1 MAEEKTTYC
10 RICEPLCG
18 MIATVEDGK
27 LLSLRPDA
35 ANPLSK
41 GFACPKGIA
50 FTEIVNDPDR
60 VLHPLRRNE
69 FGEFEQI
76 SWDTAMSEIVE
87 KLSAVHRRDGASA
100 IGWYFGNPAT
110 FSTGH
115 VMWAAVF
122 MSLLGSPHVYSAGSQ
137 DINNRF
143 VASHFLY
150 GNPVAVPIPDIN
162 RVQLLVIMGANPVV
176 SHGSAMSS
184 PRIRESLHAVTTRG
198 GRVVVIDP
206 RRTETAREFEWQPI
220 VPDTDALLL
229 LSLLHVMFDEG
240 LADDQAL
247 RARTTGLDELRSVA
261 TRFSPEATADR
272 TGIAAGTTRALARNL
287 VRTERAAVY
296 GRVGTSLGRTGTLT
310 TALLDIVNLVAG
322 NLDSVGGAMFGDLGI
337 PGMRLGVSALQH
349 VPSFAWNGRRSRVG
363 ALPQVLGT
371 APASVMAKEMLTP
384 GKGQL
389 KALFVSAGNPVLS
402 VPNGDELTKAL
413 GDLDLTVSLD
423 IYRNET
429 NAHADYILPTTTM
442 YERADFLLPFQAL
455 FTTPFKQATE
465 AVIPPQGEAREEW
478 EIINDLIAG
487 IARRAPLLGGLHLVT
502 KISRRIGLPL
512 TPTRLSD
519 VIVRLGAGG
528 DRFGLRRG
536 GLTFGKLVEKFP
548 HGKVVADQLEPGQL
562 AKTVTHPGRK
572 IRLDAPEVIGEI
584 ERLDTSSDPSYPLR
598 LIGMREIRSENS
610 WQHNAPMLL
619 RGGRKHAAR
628 MHPTDAEAR
637 GIGEGE
643 LIRVASRHG
652 QIALPVAITDD
663 IKPGVVA
670 IPHGWGHNGNGG
682 WTRANDAAG
691 TDLGTG
697 GVNVN
702 ALISSDPADLERL
715 AGMANMT
722 GVAIEVTA
730 LEPSIRSQ
738 LASQAPEL
746 VDSGE

>member
-18 MIATVEDGK
+18 MIATVEDGN

-35 ANPLSK
+35 QNPLSK

-60 VLHPLRRNE
+60 VLHPLRKNE

-76 SWDTAMSEIVE
+76 SWDTAMGEITK
-87 KLSAVHRRDGASA
+87 KLAAVHKRDGASA

-115 VMWAAVF
+115 VMWAAIF
-122 MSLLGSPHVYSAGSQ
+122 MNLLGSPHVYSAGSQ

-162 RVQLLVIMGANPVV
+162 RVQLLVILGANPVV

-229 LSLLHVMFDEG
+229 LSLLHVMFDEH
-240 LADDQAL
+240 LADEKAL
-247 RARTTGLDELRSVA
+247 RENTTGLDELRSA
-261 TRFSPEATADR
+261 ALRFPPEATSDH
-272 TGIAAGTTRALARNL
+272 TGIDADTTRALARDL
-287 VRTERAAVY
+287 AQTERAAVY

-310 TALLDIVNLVAG
+310 TALLDIVNMVAG
-322 NLDSVGGAMFGDLGI
+322 NLDAAGGAMFGDLGI
-337 PGMRLGVSALQH
+337 PGMRLVVKALQH

-363 ALPQVLGT
+363 GLPQVLGT
-371 APASVMAKEMLTP
+371 APASVMAKEVLTP

-402 VPNGDELTKAL
+402 VPNGDELTRAM
-413 GDLDLTVSLD
+413 GDLDLMVSLD
-423 IYRNET
+423 IYQNET

-455 FTTPFKQATE
+455 FTTPFKQATD
-465 AVIPPQGEAREEW
+465 AVIPPRGEAREEW
-478 EIINDLIAG
+478 EIINDLLAG
-487 IARRAPLLGGLHLVT
+487 IARRAPLLGGLHVANT
-502 KISRRIGLPL
+502 VARRLRLPL

-519 VIVRLGAGG
+519 LVVRLGAGG

-536 GLTFGKLVEKFP
+536 GLTFGKLVKDFP
-548 HGKVVADQLEPGQL
+548 HGKIVADQLEPGRLPQI
-562 AKTVTHPGRK
+562 VTHPGRK
-572 IRLDAPEVIGEI
+572 ICLDAPEVIGEI
-584 ERLDTSSDPSYPLR
+584 ERLDTELDPAYPLR

-691 TDLGTG
+691 SDLGTG

-702 ALISSDPADLERL
+702 VLISSDPADLERL

-722 GVAIEVTA
+722 GVAIEVAA

-738 LASQAPEL
+738 LAAQTPEFR
-746 VDSGE
+746 